1 MRDRLIHRISRFI
14 DRFVQSNDQ
23 MNMIRHNH
31 VQIHRRITRIVN
43 GTDYPFDHVT
53 DFRQND
59 FGFPRISENDFLKD
73 ALPFLRTNRQ
83 EIGVCRIVIKSFQPQ
98 FFSLRKKNRA
108 LLSPHN
114 YCSTISRKLQR
125 KPCGGGTSWTP
136 SPTTGDAGRR
146 GRRPL
151 QRGIGTSWTPSPTTG
166 GYGTSWTPSPTTGSK
181 TGIGKQKIQIKSKK
195 TTRGSAGGFHP

>member
-43 GTDYPFDHVT
+43 GTNFPFDHVT

-98 FFSLRKKNRA
+98 FFSLRKKIGHCYHLIIIVARSHANCNA
-108 LLSPHN
+108 NPA
-114 YCSTISRKLQR
+114 
-125 KPCGGGTSWTP
+125 G
-136 SPTTGDAGRR
+136 AGRR

-151 QRGIGTSWTPSPTTG
+151 RRDRKRG
-166 GYGTSWTPSPTTGSK
+166 
-181 TGIGKQKIQIKSKK
+181 
-195 TTRGSAGGFHP
+195 